1 MSSTE
6 IFYVYILTNKRN
18 GTLYVGVTNNLVR
31 RMYEHKN
38 KLITGFSQKYG
49 LNNLVYYDHT
59 SDFQEA
65 IEFEKKTKGWT
76 RKKKLA

>member
-59 SDFQEA
+59 SDIQEA